1 MSALLCPF
9 WAVYVFHHSSAFWAW
24 LLILSLSCFEVDCF
38 CRSIRRTLAGNPFRR
53 CAVFFS
59 PWHALVVT
67 SSISLALPIAT
78 GLAHFAAPP
87 LPKKSCDFSGT
98 LYACFPGESIP
109 WTVIQFYGFWISP
122 PLTLQRTFFL
132 HLLTIL
138 IVKFPWIKLICL
150 ACNHCTIHI
159 SLSQAGLQENIK

>member
-1 MSALLCPF
+1 M
-9 WAVYVFHHSSAFWAW
+9 
-24 LLILSLSCFEVDCF
+24 LILHFSTDLYFLWQARLLPVGAHLNTARSDGRRTACGRSRRSDRPVRHRRSACTDWDTFLSCFEVDCF

-59 PWHALVVT
+59 PWHA
-67 SSISLALPIAT
+67 
-78 GLAHFAAPP
+78 HFI
-87 LPKKSCDFSGT
+87 
-98 LYACFPGESIP
+98 ACFPGESIP

-138 IVKFPWIKLICL
+138 IVKFP
-150 ACNHCTIHI
+150 
-159 SLSQAGLQENIK
+159 